1 MKNGNCHVFE
11 FKISVKFMTFSVE
24 IIRPHAENLNCLF
37 LITCKTRKQLEEQ
50 LIQYVARS
58 FISHFIL
65 IIQYHKTIALYIF
78 LSVNDLY
85 YIKTMSEQTSY

>member
-1 MKNGNCHVFE
+1 MKNGNCHVFD
-11 FKISVKFMTFSVE
+11 FKISVKFMSFSVE

-65 IIQYHKTIALYIF
+65 ISI
-78 LSVNDLY
+78 
-85 YIKTMSEQTSY
+85 